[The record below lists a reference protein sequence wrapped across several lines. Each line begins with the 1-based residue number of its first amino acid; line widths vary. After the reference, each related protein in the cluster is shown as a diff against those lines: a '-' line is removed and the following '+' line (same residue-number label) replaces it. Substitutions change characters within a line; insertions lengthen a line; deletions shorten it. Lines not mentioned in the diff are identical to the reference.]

1 MEYYEDI
8 SLIVFQYYFINLIYY
23 WYHFILHQP
32 WSGILYK
39 YHYINHHKKD
49 YPLKQLRKYEYLE
62 MNNGEIIFGIPVSIL
77 LFINYYFFTFKTFA
91 YFVFNISFIAVSG
104 EIFHSSYHLYNN
116 AKSHPQVPLYVHKL
130 ITKLPFYN
138 YLRDMHD
145 IHHAKKDTNFGFIDF
160 QMDKLF
166 GTYTNKIPN
175 YLQVEQKKLE
185 IIDLNSF

>member
-77 LFINYYFFTFKTFA
+77 LFITLYRIIIIYYLSYILFII
-91 YFVFNISFIAVSG
+91 NITSFI
-104 EIFHSSYHLYNN
+104 
-116 AKSHPQVPLYVHKL
+116 
-130 ITKLPFYN
+130 
-138 YLRDMHD
+138 
-145 IHHAKKDTNFGFIDF
+145 
-160 QMDKLF
+160 
-166 GTYTNKIPN
+166 
-175 YLQVEQKKLE
+175 
-185 IIDLNSF
+185 